1 MSDPTNNIE
10 MLIYLF
16 HYTLN
21 IFLFF
26 LKFHMMV
33 DDNIHCHL
41 FWGAIVFLPL
51 LQTPIVSLPSI
62 FKVCGFPSVE
72 NEAIFCPTLLD
83 ELNSVK

>member
-1 MSDPTNNIE
+1 
-10 MLIYLF
+10 
-16 HYTLN
+16 
-21 IFLFF
+21 
-26 LKFHMMV
+26 
-33 DDNIHCHL
+33 
-41 FWGAIVFLPL
+41 VFLPL

>member
-1 MSDPTNNIE
+1 MSDPTNNTE

-33 DDNIHCHL
+33 DDNIQSSFL
-41 FWGAIVFLPL
+41 GVIVFLPL

-62 FKVCGFPSVE
+62 FRVCSF
-72 NEAIFCPTLLD
+72 TL
-83 ELNSVK
+83 N